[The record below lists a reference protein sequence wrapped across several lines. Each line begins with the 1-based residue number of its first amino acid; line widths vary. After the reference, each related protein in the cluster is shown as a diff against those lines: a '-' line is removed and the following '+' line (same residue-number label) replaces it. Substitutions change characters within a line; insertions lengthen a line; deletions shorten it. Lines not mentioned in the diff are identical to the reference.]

1 MADIRERVVEDRG
14 LFTKI
19 QAMIPGF
26 SGYRAAEDIRA
37 ADNML
42 RIQVADRLAASRKGV
57 EECRAIL
64 ADNLSLDNMD
74 RVGTLLGRL
83 KAVEGEIR
91 HAEHGYSGVSA
102 KLKVGEA
109 QLNRLYEYDFMLLTA
124 IGGIDGEIPAL
135 KAAAVADD
143 QPGVKTGIAKV
154 NARLVDMEGAF
165 KNRMNVI
172 TNTEA

>member
-37 ADNML
+37 ADNIL

-74 RVGTLLGRL
+74 RIGTLLGRL
-83 KAVEGEIR
+83 KAFEGEVR
-91 HAEHGYSGVSA
+91 HAEQGYSGVSA
-102 KLKVGEA
+102 KLKVGET
-109 QLNRLYEYDFMLLTA
+109 QLNKLYEHDYA
-124 IGGIDGEIPAL
+124 ILAAIAGIDGDILAI

-143 QPGVKTGIAKV
+143 QPSVKSGIARV
-154 NARLVDMEGAF
+154 NARLVDMESSF
-165 KNRMNVI
+165 KKRMNVI